1 MKICRSV
8 YLLLMIVVIFGC
20 YQHVEGRGIF
30 KAYNRRPG
38 SGHAR
43 RRFLSSVVGVSICA
57 ANLRLFFLGWWPA
70 DGLPDEVL

>member
-8 YLLLMIVVIFGC
+8 

-38 SGHAR
+38 SGH
-43 RRFLSSVVGVSICA
+43 V
-57 ANLRLFFLGWWPA
+57 
-70 DGLPDEVL
+70 